1 MSVDDATK
9 REAMKREAMR
19 ARLATLSPEKQA
31 LLAQKLVERSNAR
44 GDASAADRDRIVP
57 RNDSAPAPLSHA
69 QELLWLY
76 EQIRPGTS
84 AYNFPMARRVRGQ
97 LDVAALGRAFNVLVA
112 RHESLRTAFTEVDGV
127 PAQHALP
134 ASVVEIEFHDLRAMP
149 ASQRES
155 AGMRH
160 MQDAAVQPFVL
171 ANGTMPRVVLVQ
183 LADSE
188 FLLLVVVH
196 HIVFDGG
203 SIGVFFRELATAY
216 ASELANEPSSL
227 PALTVQLADFATW
240 ERRTLNDERLA
251 PSLEFWREYLNGAPS
266 DIELPTDFPRL
277 PTTTGPGARYAI
289 TLPVDTKNAVHALA
303 SGNGVT
309 PFMVLFAA
317 FQSVLYRHSGQSD
330 FTVGTVIAGRSR
342 PETETMLG
350 YLANTLAVRARI
362 TDDVSFATLLKDV
375 QRSTLRAFDHQEV
388 AYERIVRELK
398 GGRPANEQTLFGVV
412 FALQETGAPSTSLG
426 AATLEPFGVEL
437 GAAKF
442 DISVSASERP
452 DGLRIV
458 VEYRSDLFA
467 EDTVARM
474 VSHLDVLT
482 RAAAH
487 APQTAVSRLP
497 LLTSTEQHLMLQ
509 TWNDT
514 EASWPTESTLHEVF
528 GEQAR
533 RRPDAIAVECDG
545 VALTYAQ
552 LDKRSNRLAWQLRA
566 RGVGRDSLVAVCM
579 EKSADLVAV
588 LLGILKAGGAYVPMD
603 PAYPD
608 DRLAFML
615 SDSGAQVVVTEAG
628 VAHRVST
635 SNAELLLAEDSWRD
649 TADARDDAPPSE
661 SRATDLCYVIYT
673 SGSTGR
679 PKGVLIE
686 HQNVVRLLINSRL
699 QFSFNDSDVWTVFHS
714 FSFDFSVWEMYGA
727 LLYGGRLVVVP
738 RQVAQQPAE
747 FLKLLQAKRVTVLNQ
762 VPTAFYALMQETLT
776 QPFVPLSLR
785 YIVFGG
791 EALQPALL
799 KEWKQRYPDTML
811 VNMFGITET
820 TVHVT
825 FKEIGDAEIQNGAS
839 NIGGPIPT
847 LSTYVL
853 DQYQQLVPIGATGEL
868 CVGGAGVAR
877 GYLNRPDL
885 TAERFVKHPFRDGE
899 RLYRSGDLGRLR
911 ASGDIEYLGRR
922 DLQVKLRGFRIELGE
937 IEATLAQHAN
947 ITACV
952 CTIREDGTL
961 GARLVA
967 YYVTAADTVVDL
979 RELREW
985 LGARLPEFMVPAAF
999 MQLPALP
1006 MTSNGKV
1013 DRKALPAPTD
1023 DSEDVSQE
1031 YVAPRTAIEEK
1042 IAAVWG
1048 EVLGRERISVDAD
1061 FFALGGHSLLAM
1073 RVVAGLAAVLP
1084 VRITISSLWKQRT
1097 VATLATLVEETIA
1110 AQQAGNHGTDDR
1122 IVPRANRG
1130 AAPISY
1136 AQELLWLYEQMTP
1149 GTAAYNI
1156 PLLRRVRGPLNLRAL
1171 QVGLNAVVARHESL
1185 RTQFVESEGTPQQVA
1200 IDHFDIN
1207 IEVFDVQHLPADTR
1221 EAEARR
1227 LMLEVAVRP
1236 FDLAVSTLPRAVVV
1250 PVAPDDAFFM
1260 LCVHHIVFDG
1270 VSAVVVL
1277 RELAASYEAALTNS
1291 VAQLPALPI
1300 QFADFAS
1307 WERESIDAPRM
1318 QAAMS
1323 FWKEELKD
1331 IPVAVDVPTDFAR
1344 PSGQVGP
1351 GARHTVMMTR
1361 ETRDAVRAFAKAQD
1375 STLFMTLMAAF
1386 QTLLFRYHGQTDV
1399 VVGTA
1404 VAGRD
1409 RPETSGVVGYLANAL
1424 AVRANLAGDP
1434 TFTELLRQ
1442 VRERTVRALEHQ
1454 HVPLE
1459 EVVRELRGDLP
1470 ASEQALFRVV
1480 LTLQDASTTVPRLG
1494 NATLEPVPLDVGAP
1508 KFDIYLSVNEF
1519 ADGIR
1524 VVAEYR
1530 SDLYLPE
1537 TIAGML
1543 HQFETLL
1550 SAAAQKPDTPIS
1562 LLPLMSAEERALVLT
1577 GWNNTAAPYPVGRT
1591 MHDLI
1596 SEQAAR
1602 TPDAVALVGGNVQ
1615 LTYAEMEKR
1624 ANELAAH
1631 LKQLGVT
1638 RGEMVGV
1645 MAERLPETVVNILA
1659 ILKAGAAYVPL
1670 DPTFPAERLAFVAN
1684 DTGFRFLLGRR
1695 PAKQVLGDATKVTL
1709 VSPDERATALS
1720 DDERVVAAGS
1730 NLAYVIFTSGSTGRP
1745 KGVMVTHEN
1754 LTVSTWARVIRYRE
1768 PVSRYLML
1776 SSFAFD
1782 SSVAGLFWTLLQG
1795 GALVVPGDDEYMDA
1809 VALCTLLR
1817 EQKISHLLG
1826 IPSFL
1831 MEIFAAASEADL
1843 RTLRVSMTGGDWCP
1857 VELIQRH
1864 FALAPHAGFYTEY
1877 GPTETT
1883 VWCSVLGIEPGDAI
1897 PRITIGNPMPNYTMY
1912 ILDARGEPLP
1922 IGVTGEIYIG
1932 GLGVSNGYLGRRDLN
1947 ETLFIADPFNPVPNS
1962 RMYRTGERGR
1972 WLANGEIEFRGR
1984 IDFQV
1989 KVRGYRVELKEIE
2002 VTIGRHPSVAQ
2013 AAVVLRKERG
2023 GEVVAY
2029 VVRRKAPD
2037 SDAAFAEAAYRD
2049 ELRSYLATRLPE
2061 YMVPSTIVLMDAL
2074 PVTSSGKMDRN
2085 ALPAPQ
2091 SGAAVVDDPP
2101 LGAIEEVVASVWTQ
2115 ALQVDSVGRTTSF
2128 FELGGHS
2135 LLVTRVVAALAK
2147 LFRIHLPIRAMFDS
2161 PTVCG
2166 LAAAL
2171 VAREP
2176 APGQSER
2183 VAKLVLKLQAQAPQ
2197 ASANAPTNASTASQT
2212 DLHA

>member
-9 REAMKREAMR
+9 REAMKREAMK

-31 LLAQKLVERSNAR
+31 LLAQKLVDRSTAR
-44 GDASAADRDRIVP
+44 GDAPAADQDRIVP
-57 RNDSAPAPLSHA
+57 RDDSTPAPLSHA

-97 LDVAALGRAFNVLVA
+97 LDIAALGRAFNALIA

-127 PAQHALP
+127 PAQYALP
-134 ASVVEIEFHDLRAMP
+134 SGAVEIEFHDLRTEA

-155 AGMRH
+155 VGMVRL
-160 MQDAAVQPFVL
+160 QEAAVRPFSL
-171 ANGTMPRVVLVQ
+171 SNGTMPRVVLVQ
-183 LADSE
+183 LADDE
-188 FLLLVVVH
+188 YLLLVVVH

-203 SIGVFFRELATAY
+203 SVGVLYRELAQAY
-216 ASELANEPSSL
+216 ASELANKPSSL
-227 PALTVQLADFATW
+227 PALPVQLADFATW

-251 PSLEFWREYLNGAPS
+251 PSLAFWREYLDGAPS

-277 PTTTGPGARYAI
+277 PSTTGPGARYAI
-289 TLPVDTKNAVHALA
+289 TLPIATKDAVHALA
-303 SGNGVT
+303 SANGVT

-317 FQSVLYRHSGQSD
+317 FQSVLYRHSGQGD

-342 PETETMLG
+342 PETEAMVG

-362 TDDVSFATLLKDV
+362 TDELSFAALLKNV
-375 QRSTLRAFDHQEV
+375 QQSTLRAFGHQEV

-412 FALQETGAPSTSLG
+412 FALQETGAPSTPLG

-452 DGLRIV
+452 DGLRFV
-458 VEYRSDLFA
+458 VEYRSDLFT
-467 EDTVARM
+467 EDTIARL
-474 VSHLDVLT
+474 VNHLDVLT
-482 RAAAH
+482 RSAAH
-487 APQTAVSRLP
+487 APHTPVSRLP
-497 LLTSTEQHLMLQ
+497 LLTSTEQQLMLQ

-514 EASWPTESTLHEVF
+514 DASWPTESTLHEVF
-528 GEQAR
+528 AEQAR
-533 RRPDAIAVECDG
+533 RHPHAIAVECGD

-552 LDKRSNRLAWQLRA
+552 LDKRANRLAWKLRA

-615 SDSGAQVVVTEAG
+615 SDSGARVVVTDAS
-628 VAHRVST
+628 VADRVS
-635 SNAELLLAEDSWRD
+635 AAGADLLLAADSWRD
-649 TADARDDAPPSE
+649 SADARDDAPPSK
-661 SRATDLCYVIYT
+661 SRSTDLCYVIYT

-699 QFSFNDSDVWTVFHS
+699 QFEFSDSDVWTVFHS

-747 FLKLLQAKRVTVLNQ
+747 FLALLQSKHVTVLNQ
-762 VPTAFYALMQETLT
+762 VPTAFYALMQETLAR
-776 QPFVPLSLR
+776 PSVPLALR
-785 YIVFGG
+785 YIIFGG

-799 KEWKQRYPDTML
+799 KEWKQRYPDTIL

-825 FKEIGDAEIQNGAS
+825 FKEIGEAEIQNGAS

-853 DQYQQLVPIGATGEL
+853 DQHQQLVPIGVTGEL

-885 TAERFVKHPFRDGE
+885 TAERFVPHPFRSGE

-911 ASGDIEYLGRR
+911 ANGDIEYLGRR

-937 IEATLAQHAN
+937 IEATLAQHEH

-952 CTIREDGTL
+952 CTIREDGAL

-967 YYVTAADTVVDL
+967 YYVTAADIAIDL
-979 RELREW
+979 AELREW

-1013 DRKALPAPTD
+1013 DRKALPAPSD
-1023 DSEDVSQE
+1023 DSEDVTHA

-1042 IAAVWG
+1042 IAAVWS
-1048 EVLGRERISVDAD
+1048 EVLGRERVSVDAD

-1084 VRITISSLWKQRT
+1084 VRVTISSLWKQRT
-1097 VATLATLVEETIA
+1097 VQTLAALVEEAVA
-1110 AQQAGNHGTDDR
+1110 AKHAASEDDR
-1122 IVPRANRG
+1122 IRPRAQSG

-1156 PLLRRVRGPLNLRAL
+1156 PLLRRVRGPLNLQAL
-1171 QVGLNAVVARHESL
+1171 QVALHAVVARHESL
-1185 RTQFVESEGTPQQVA
+1185 HTQFIEVEGTPQQIAVDA
-1200 IDHFDIN
+1200 FELN
-1207 IEVFDVQHLPADTR
+1207 IEVLDVQSMPAESR

-1236 FDLAVSTLPRAVVV
+1236 FDLAISTVPRAVVV
-1250 PVAPDDAFFM
+1250 HVAPDDAYLM

-1270 VSAVVVL
+1270 VSAVVVM
-1277 RELAASYEAALTNS
+1277 RELVASYEAALTNS

-1300 QFADFAS
+1300 QFADFAA
-1307 WERESIDAPRM
+1307 WERESIGAPRM

-1331 IPVAVDVPTDFAR
+1331 IPVAIDVPTDFAR

-1361 ETRDAVRAFAKAQD
+1361 ETRDAVRALAKAQD

-1434 TFTELLRQ
+1434 TFTDLLKQ
-1442 VRERTVRALEHQ
+1442 VRDRTVRALEHQ

-1494 NATLEPVPLDVGAP
+1494 NATLDPVPLDVGAP

-1543 HQFETLL
+1543 QQFEVLL
-1550 SAAAQKPDTPIS
+1550 AAAAQKPDTQIS
-1562 LLPLMSAEERALVLT
+1562 RLPLMSAAERALVLT
-1577 GWNNTAAPYPVGRT
+1577 GWNNTAAPYPAGRT

-1602 TPDAVALVGGNVQ
+1602 TPDAIALVGGNVQ
-1615 LTYAEMEKR
+1615 LTYAEMETR

-1631 LKQLGVT
+1631 LTKLGVT

-1659 ILKAGAAYVPL
+1659 ILKAGGAYVPL

-1709 VSPDERATALS
+1709 VSPDERAPALPES
-1720 DDERVVAAGS
+1720 ERVIASGS

-1754 LTVSTWARVIRYRE
+1754 LTASTWARVIRYRE

-1817 EQKISHLLG
+1817 EQQISHLLG

-1831 MEIFAAASEADL
+1831 MEIFAAASERDL

-1883 VWCSVLGIEPGDAI
+1883 VWCSVLGIEPGEAI

-1922 IGVTGEIYIG
+1922 VGVTGEIYIG

-2002 VTIGRHPSVAQ
+2002 ITIGRHPSVAQ

-2029 VVRRKAPD
+2029 VVRKKSVNSETALA
-2037 SDAAFAEAAYRD
+2037 DAAVSETAYRE
-2049 ELRSYLATRLPE
+2049 ELRSYLATRLPD
-2061 YMVPSTIVLMDAL
+2061 YMVPSTIVLMDVL

-2091 SGAAVVDDPP
+2091 SASVVQDEAPQ
-2101 LGAIEEVVASVWTQ
+2101 GAIEEVVASVWTQ

-2147 LFRIHLPIRAMFDS
+2147 LFRIHLPIRAMFDT
-2161 PTVCG
+2161 PTVAG

-2176 APGQSER
+2176 APGQTER
-2183 VAKLVLKLQAQAPQ
+2183 VATLVLKLQAQAPQ
-2197 ASANAPTNASTASQT
+2197 LPANAPTAIKT
-2212 DLHA
+2212 DSHA